1 MDIYYRKEERVKG
14 YTIKDILG
22 EGRYGIAYLAI
33 DKDGNKVVIKQLKNN
48 MLQKTRSKLYY
59 ERKILR
65 NLDMPNFPKFIGKFK
80 DKYRECYVMEYIV
93 GKTFFELL
101 SKDRYEFSKEEIYE
115 VCEAIL
121 DLLEILHSKNIVH
134 RDIRTPNVIVRNNN
148 EIALIDFGLARYID
162 NDQYDETIDY
172 WYLGDF
178 LIHLYY
184 SSFEPLEDQE
194 EKPWYDELDLNSEE
208 RHFLMKLMGIE
219 DEYESL
225 DEIREQLEVL
235 KRINKGRFDFKI
247 W

>member
-14 YTIKDILG
+14 YTIKKVLG
-22 EGRYGIAYLAI
+22 EGRYGIVYLAV
-33 DKDGNKVVIKQLKNN
+33 DNYGNNVVIKQLKNN

-65 NLDMPNFPKFIGKFK
+65 YLDEPNFPKFIGKFK
-80 DKYRECYVMEYIV
+80 DKYRECYVMEYID

-121 DLLEILHSKNIVH
+121 NLLEILHSNGIVH
-134 RDIRTPNVIVRNNN
+134 RDIRTPNVIIRENN
-148 EIALIDFGLARYID
+148 EIALIDFGLARYVD
-162 NDQYDETIDY
+162 NDLYDETNDY

-184 SSFEPLEDQE
+184 SSFIPDDNE
-194 EKPWYDELDLNSEE
+194 EKPWYKELDLNSAEK
-208 RHFLMKLMGIE
+208 HFLKRLMGIE

-225 DEIREQLEVL
+225 HEIREDLEVL
-235 KRINKGRFDFKI
+235 KKINKGNN
-247 W
+247 